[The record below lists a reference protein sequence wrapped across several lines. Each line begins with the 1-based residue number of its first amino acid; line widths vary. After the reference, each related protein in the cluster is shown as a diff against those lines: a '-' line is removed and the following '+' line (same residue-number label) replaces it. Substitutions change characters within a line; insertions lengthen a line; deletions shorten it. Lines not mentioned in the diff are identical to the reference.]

1 MKLLVTG
8 GAGYIGSATAQLLI
22 EEGHEVVVLDNLY
35 TGHREALPDGA
46 AFAEADLL
54 DVATVRDIF
63 RTHRPEGVL
72 HFAALSLVG
81 ESMQDPGKYFYTNVT
96 GAVNLLEAM
105 REAGTRLIIFSST
118 AAVYG
123 APETMPITET
133 TPTAPTNPYGESKLM
148 IEKLLRWYH
157 EIHGIRWVALR
168 YFNACGAVEGRGED
182 HEPETHLI
190 PLLLLTALGKRKIFK
205 VFGDDYPTPD
215 GTCIRD
221 YIHIHDLA
229 RAHVLALEEKAV
241 GAYNLGTTTGNSV
254 KEVLEAAEKVIGK
267 PIPHEIA
274 PRRPGDPPALV
285 AEHARIT
292 KELGWEPKCST
303 LEEIIGSAWAWHSS
317 HPDGYA
323 TKS

>member
-8 GAGYIGSATAQLLI
+8 GAGYIGSATAQLLL

-35 TGHREALPDGA
+35 TGHREAVPDGA
-46 AFAEADLL
+46 AFVEADLL
-54 DVATVRDIF
+54 DVAKVREVF

-123 APETMPITET
+123 SPEKMPIAET
-133 TPTAPTNPYGESKLM
+133 TPTVPTNPYGESKLM
-148 IEKLLRWYH
+148 IEKILGWYH
-157 EIHGIRWVALR
+157 ETHGIRWVALR

-229 RAHVLALEEKAV
+229 RAHVLALDEKAV

-292 KELGWEPKCST
+292 KELGWEPECST
-303 LEEIIGSAWAWHSS
+303 LDEIIGSAWAWHSS

-323 TKS
+323 TK